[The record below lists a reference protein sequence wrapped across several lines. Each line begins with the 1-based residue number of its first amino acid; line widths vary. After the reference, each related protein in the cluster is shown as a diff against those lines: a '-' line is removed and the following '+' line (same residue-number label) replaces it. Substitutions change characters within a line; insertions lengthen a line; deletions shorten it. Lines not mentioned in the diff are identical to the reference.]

1 MELIEADESQNFAV
15 PSSGSITGDRMYYV
29 TGSDDAE
36 AVYDFLADE
45 LPRDYGN
52 LRLADFNVRRLGP
65 GLYQCNAQ
73 YGIGVPGSVARTNIT
88 PTPLESNTGE
98 ESYAFSF
105 TTTGGTYH
113 TTHAKSQTAFGT
125 TPPAMGTVINW
136 NGQAADGID
145 IVGPKLQFTI
155 RKRKAGSLITLAYV
169 NTLVSLTGKTN
180 NAVFLGFAAGELL
193 FLGAD
198 GQQVRGGDTEITFSF
213 AASIN
218 AASATVN
225 GVSVTD
231 IKGHD
236 YVWTYYEPA
245 TANTPSVKGVYR
257 ATLYDSGDF
266 SLLGAT

>member
-1 MELIEADESQNFAV
+1 
-15 PSSGSITGDRMYYV
+15 
-29 TGSDDAE
+29 
-36 AVYDFLADE
+36 
-45 LPRDYGN
+45 
-52 LRLADFNVRRLGP
+52 
-65 GLYQCNAQ
+65 
-73 YGIGVPGSVARTNIT
+73 
-88 PTPLESNTGE
+88 
-98 ESYAFSF
+98 
-105 TTTGGTYH
+105 
-113 TTHAKSQTAFGT
+113 
-125 TPPAMGTVINW
+125 MGTVVNW

-180 NAVFLGFAAGELL
+180 NAVYLGFAAGELL

-213 AASIN
+213 AASPN
-218 AASATVN
+218 AASATIN

-236 YVWTYYEPA
+236 YVWSYYEPA
-245 TANTPSVKGVYR
+245 TANTPTVKGVYR

>member
-45 LPRDYGN
+45 LPRDYGS

-105 TTTGGTYH
+105 TTTGATYH
-113 TTHAKSQTAFGT
+113 TADAVSQTAFGVGAPDVGT
-125 TPPAMGTVINW
+125 TI
-136 NGQAADGID
+136 ADGDGVD
-145 IVGPKLQFTI
+145 ITGPKLQFTI

-213 AASIN
+213 AASPN
-218 AASATVN
+218 VASTTFA
-225 GVSVTD
+225 GVTVTD

-236 YVWTYYEPA
+236 YVWAKKEP
-245 TANTPSVKGVYR
+245 TAAGGWTTKGVYR
-257 ATLYDSGDF
+257 ATLYQSGDF